1 MSTYSGLVLPLL
13 ASALLQVLHVQ
24 IENSPLP
31 LIYTKLLIT
40 NPASQLPLKLNSYH
54 FFTRRP
60 TAGHTSWRKN
70 AGSTCSAGSTP
81 GNQEGC
87 VTDDDLTLQY
97 ETLENDIHI
106 VRITRK
112 ILTALYFQAAAPGST
127 LSARPQ
133 LTQSPQVEIIWSI
146 SN

>member
-1 MSTYSGLVLPLL
+1 MLFKRFNMSIYSGLVLPLL

-40 NPASQLPLKLNSYH
+40 NPASQLPLKLNRYQ
-54 FFTRRP
+54 FFTCRP
-60 TAGHTSWRKN
+60 TARHTSWRKN

-87 VTDDDLTLQY
+87 INDDDINTAVCKTSKLCSH
-97 ETLENDIHI
+97 DI
-106 VRITRK
+106 VGV
-112 ILTALYFQAAAPGST
+112 GSF
-127 LSARPQ
+127 LDKERF
-133 LTQSPQVEIIWSI
+133 
-146 SN
+146 